1 MSSDHDAWRQRVLGF
16 DSLRSSELEPVLA
29 HLALCPECRAMREEQ
44 LAARREGRPYPP
56 PADAPKAPEPTAEA
70 PAPAEREVAAVPA
83 PAPLANATEP
93 TEPAKA
99 SLPSRRERSRNSDR
113 EAPAAA
119 KESALELT
127 KPFEPPVADAPVAAR
142 VAPPPAATS
151 TASAPPSAA
160 PEAPRPAETF
170 AAPSTSGAFAR
181 VPHVDDTAAARAAAA
196 APAPVPRAADTPHRR
211 RVDAPPA
218 SPAPASAAPIPRMKT
233 RPAPPRPHRSR
244 SGDAGEWDPLRRLVF
259 FVAVPVAAVIALIA
273 WVRHAAGPPP
283 PPPETATTSGF
294 APAAAGTASRP
305 VAPTPAFGAL
315 DLQLE
320 RYSGASA
327 SDGGWHS
334 GDAFELRFSLPS
346 SAHVVVWRVRPSGDV
361 MRVHPPLGA
370 AAATRHGTG
379 EIVLPPLTSRET
391 WSFDDVTGPET
402 FLVAVSEA
410 TPPSLESLDQ
420 AVTTSLA
427 GVTDRVARLELLDT
441 VLRERFGPASRLDVE
456 HLP

>member
-1 MSSDHDAWRQRVLGF
+1 MSPDHDAWRQRVLSF
-16 DSLRSSELEPVLA
+16 DSLPSSELEPVLA

-56 PADAPKAPEPTAEA
+56 PSEAPHAPAPAAEA
-70 PAPAEREVAAVPA
+70 PASVEREAVVEPA
-83 PAPLANATEP
+83 PAPKPAAPSAEP
-93 TEPAKA
+93 RA
-99 SLPSRRERSRNSDR
+99 SRRERSRKPDR
-113 EAPAAA
+113 AAPSAE
-119 KESALELT
+119 KEPALELT
-127 KPFEPPVADAPVAAR
+127 KPFEPPVAGASPTASIPPA
-142 VAPPPAATS
+142 PPAATKP
-151 TASAPPSAA
+151 APPVET
-160 PEAPRPAETF
+160 PKPAELATPP
-170 AAPSTSGAFAR
+170 ASGAFAR
-181 VPHVDDTAAARAAAA
+181 VPHVDDTAAARSAAA
-196 APAPVPRAADTPHRR
+196 APAPRAPDTPQRR

-218 SPAPASAAPIPRMKT
+218 PVSKAPIPRMQT
-233 RPAPPRPHRSR
+233 RPAPPRPQRSR
-244 SGDAGEWDPLRRLVF
+244 SAEVGEWEPLRRLVF
-259 FVAVPVAAVIALIA
+259 FVAVPVAAVLALIA

-294 APAAAGTASRP
+294 VPASAGSAARP

-320 RYSGASA
+320 RYSGATA

-379 EIVLPPLTSRET
+379 EIVLPPLASRET
-391 WSFDDVTGPET
+391 WTFDDVTGPET
-402 FLVAVSEA
+402 FLVAVSET